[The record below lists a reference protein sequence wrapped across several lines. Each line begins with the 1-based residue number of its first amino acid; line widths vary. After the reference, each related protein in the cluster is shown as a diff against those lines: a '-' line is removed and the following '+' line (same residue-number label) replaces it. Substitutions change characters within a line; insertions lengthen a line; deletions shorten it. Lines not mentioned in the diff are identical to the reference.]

1 MHKALCAAALAAM
14 VMAAPASAKTLRW
27 TNDADVDSLDPYV
40 RQEVFLLSFDSN
52 IYEPLV
58 RRDRTLRLEPALAT
72 HWSQP
77 APDVWR
83 FTLRPGVAFQ
93 DGTPFG
99 ADDVLFSYDRASG
112 AGSRIAGAVAT
123 VKEVRKIDDHT
134 VEFVTK
140 GPDPLLPEEIA
151 TWDMMSKAWCEKND
165 AAHPADIA
173 KGDENYA
180 TSHANGTGPFRLAE
194 RQPGVQTVLA
204 RNPAWWDRP
213 EHNLDEVVFRP
224 IAEPEA
230 RAAALLAGDI
240 DMVYG
245 VRPQDIDAIAKAPH
259 LRIIQG
265 PELRTIYLG
274 LAVGRSELVMSSV
287 KGKNPLQD
295 IRVRKAFYQAIDEDA
310 IKAKVM
316 RGFAVPT
323 ALMVGPG
330 VNGFDAALN
339 KRLLPY
345 DPEAAKKLLAQAGYP
360 NGFEI
365 GMDCPNDRYVNDE
378 GICQAVVAMLAR
390 IGVKIDALIQ
400 PRARYFAK
408 VLGDYKT
415 DVFLLGWAP
424 AATADAQDMLVN
436 VLATRSGKGRGDF
449 NAGGYSSPALD
460 TLIDKIQVETDKEK
474 RQGMLRVALKI
485 AKEDI
490 PTIPLHQQVLLW
502 AARDTVELVQPA
514 DDFFPLRYVRMK

>member
-1 MHKALCAAALAAM
+1 
-14 VMAAPASAKTLRW
+14 
-27 TNDADVDSLDPYV
+27 
-40 RQEVFLLSFDSN
+40 
-52 IYEPLV
+52 
-58 RRDRTLRLEPALAT
+58 
-72 HWSQP
+72 
-77 APDVWR
+77 
-83 FTLRPGVAFQ
+83 
-93 DGTPFG
+93 
-99 ADDVLFSYDRASG
+99 
-112 AGSRIAGAVAT
+112 VAT

-151 TWDMMSKAWCEKND
+151 TWGMMSKAWCEKND
-165 AAHPADIA
+165 AVHPADIA
-173 KGDENYA
+173 KGDDNYA
-180 TSHANGTGPFRLAE
+180 TNHANGTGPFRLE
-194 RQPGVQTVLA
+194 TRQPGIQTVLA
-204 RNPAWWDRP
+204 KNPAWWDRP

-230 RAAALLAGDI
+230 RAAALAAGDI

-245 VRPQDIDAIAKAPH
+245 VRPQEIDALAKAPH
-259 LRIIQG
+259 LRIMQG

-274 LAVGRSELVMSSV
+274 LGVGRSEPLMSSV

-295 IRVRKAFYQAIDEDA
+295 IRVRKAFYQAIDEET
-310 IKAKVM
+310 IRAKVM

-345 DPEAAKKLLAQAGYP
+345 DPDAAKKLLAQAGYP
-360 NGFEI
+360 DGFEI
-365 GMDCPNDRYVNDE
+365 GMDCPDDRYVNDE
-378 GICQAVVAMLAR
+378 GICEAVVAMLAR
-390 IGVKIDALIQ
+390 IGVKVDALIQ
-400 PRARYFAK
+400 PRAKYFAK

-415 DVFLLGWAP
+415 DFFLLGWAP

-449 NAGGYSSPALD
+449 NAGGYSNPTLD
-460 TLIDKIQVETDKEK
+460 TLIDKIQVESDKEK
-474 RQGMLRVALKI
+474 RQAMLREALKL

-490 PTIPLHQQVLLW
+490 PTIPLHQQVLVW
-502 AARDTVELVQPA
+502 AARDTVDLAQPA